1 MEYLFFSYLLYF
13 PYPPSCVIRICL
25 PGCLPKGTTVPKE
38 MLSAKFISTAPKP
51 NKEREFYWD
60 ERLPGFGLMITANGA
75 RSYVVQY
82 RNADGVSRR
91 ITINGSRKFA
101 TAKREAKAILGKVAH
116 GGDPLA
122 DKRKQREARADTLR
136 RIVEDEYLAD
146 SDVKKL
152 RSVKAKHWTF
162 ERYIFPTLGSR
173 PIAEIKRSEIVR
185 MLRNIKAKYGYGA
198 ADDAFKMLS
207 RFFTWY
213 VPNADDD
220 FRSPIVRGTWSQ
232 TKGEGSRALADDE
245 IRILWNVASEGRSP
259 YDHFIRFVLLTA
271 TRRNEAA
278 RMKRSE
284 VSPDGTEWTIPAAR
298 FKGQDGKSAHAHLI
312 PISPLARDVLV
323 SVPMLQVGGKGAKW
337 VFTTNGTSP
346 ISGFSKF
353 KVALD
358 KRLATVLE
366 KEGKLTCARIISD
379 LNNRYPGK
387 NYQPFDDKWTTHS
400 LRKTARTLLSRIGID
415 KTIAEKCLGHIDGGI
430 VGVYDHHEHKLEKR
444 VAFEALAREIERITK
459 GKPANVVTLSSARA

>member
-1 MEYLFFSYLLYF
+1 
-13 PYPPSCVIRICL
+13 
-25 PGCLPKGTTVPKE
+25 VPKE
-38 MLSAKFISTAPKP
+38 MLSAKFVATAPKP

-122 DKRKQREARADTLR
+122 DKKKQREARADTLR

-162 ERYIFPTLGSR
+162 ERYLFPTLGSR

-185 MLRNIKAKYGYGA
+185 LLRNIKAKHGYGA

-232 TKGEGSRALADDE
+232 TKGEGSRTLADDE
-245 IRILWNVASEGRSP
+245 IRILWNVASEGRNP
-259 YDHFIRFVLLTA
+259 YDYFIRFTLLTA

-278 RMKRSE
+278 QIRRGE
-284 VSPDGTEWTIPAAR
+284 LSPDGTEWTIPAAR
-298 FKGQDGKSAHAHLI
+298 YKGQDGKSAHAHLI
-312 PISPLARDVLV
+312 PLSPLARDVLTSAPV
-323 SVPMLQVGGKGAKW
+323 LQVSGKDSKY

-353 KVALD
+353 KLTLD
-358 KRLATVLE
+358 KRLVAALETEGDATR
-366 KEGKLTCARIISD
+366 KRIIAA
-379 LNNRYPGK
+379 LNDRYPGK
-387 NYQPFDDKWTTHS
+387 HYQPFDDKWQTHS
-400 LRKTARTLLSRIGID
+400 LRKTARTLLSRIAVD
-415 KTIAEKCLGHIDGGI
+415 KPIAEKCLGHVEGGI
-430 VGVYDHHEHKLEKR
+430 VGVYDHHEAKSQKR
-444 VAFEALAREIERITK
+444 TAFEALAREVERIVT
-459 GKPANVVTLSSARA
+459 GNAATVVTLSSVRA

>member
-1 MEYLFFSYLLYF
+1 M
-13 PYPPSCVIRICL
+13 
-25 PGCLPKGTTVPKE
+25 PKE
-38 MLSAKFISTAPKP
+38 ILTAKFVATAPTP

-101 TAKREAKAILGKVAH
+101 TARREAKAILGKVAH

-152 RSVKAKHWTF
+152 RSVKAKHRTF
-162 ERYIFPTLGSR
+162 ERYVFPTMGSR
-173 PIAEIKRSEIVR
+173 PIAEIRRSEIVR
-185 MLRNIKAKYGYGA
+185 MLRNIKAKHGYGA

-232 TKGEGSRALADDE
+232 TKGDGSRTLAEDE
-245 IRILWNVASEGRSP
+245 IRILWNVASEGRNP
-259 YDHFIRFVLLTA
+259 YDYFIRFTLLTA
-271 TRRNEAA
+271 TRRNESAQ
-278 RMKRSE
+278 MKRGE
-284 VSPDGTEWTIPAAR
+284 LSPDGTEWTIPADR
-298 FKGQDGKSAHAHLI
+298 YKGQDGKSAHAHLI
-312 PISPLARDVLV
+312 PLSPLARDVLA
-323 SVPMLQVGGKGAKW
+323 SVPVLQVGGRDAKW
-337 VFTTNGTSP
+337 VFTINATSP

-353 KVALD
+353 KLALD

-366 KEGKLTCARIISD
+366 KEGKTTRTRIISD

-387 NYQPFDDKWTTHS
+387 NYQPFDDRWTIHS

-415 KTIAEKCLGHIDGGI
+415 KEIAEKCLGHIEGGI
-430 VGVYDHHEHKLEKR
+430 VGTYDHHEAKLQKR
-444 VAFEALAREIERITK
+444 SAFEALAREVERIVE
-459 GKPANVVTLSSARA
+459 GKSANIVPLSSARA

>member
-1 MEYLFFSYLLYF
+1 
-13 PYPPSCVIRICL
+13 
-25 PGCLPKGTTVPKE
+25 VPKE
-38 MLSAKFISTAPKP
+38 MLSAKFVATAPTP

-136 RIVEDEYLAD
+136 RIVENEYLAD

-152 RSVKAKHWTF
+152 RSVNAKHRTF
-162 ERYIFPTLGSR
+162 ERYVFPTMGSR
-173 PIAEIKRSEIVR
+173 PIAEIRRSEIVR
-185 MLRNIKAKYGYGA
+185 MLRNIKAKHGHGA

-220 FRSPIVRGTWSQ
+220 FRSPVVRGTWSQ
-232 TKGEGSRALADDE
+232 TKGDGSRTLTDDE
-245 IRILWNVASEGRSP
+245 IRILWNVTSEGRNP
-259 YDHFIRFVLLTA
+259 YDYFIRFTLLTA
-271 TRRNEAA
+271 TRRNESA
-278 RMKRSE
+278 RIKRSE
-284 VSPDGTEWTIPAAR
+284 LSPEATEWTIPAAR
-298 FKGQDGKSAHAHLI
+298 YKGQDGKSTHAHLI
-312 PISPLARDVLV
+312 PLSPLAHNVLA
-323 SVPMLQVGGKGAKW
+323 SVPVLQVGGKDAKW
-337 VFTTNGTSP
+337 VFTTTGTSP

-353 KVALD
+353 KLALD

-366 KEGKLTCARIISD
+366 KEGKPTRARIISD

-387 NYQPFDDKWTTHS
+387 DYQPFDDRWTTHS
-400 LRKTARTLLSRIGID
+400 LRKTARTLLSRIGVD
-415 KTIAEKCLGHIDGGI
+415 KEIAEKCLGHIEGGI
-430 VGVYDHHEHKLEKR
+430 VGTYDHHEAKPQKR
-444 VAFEALAREIERITK
+444 AAFEALAREVERIVE
-459 GKPANVVTLSSARA
+459 GRPGNVVPLSSARA

>member
-1 MEYLFFSYLLYF
+1 VS
-13 PYPPSCVIRICL
+13 
-25 PGCLPKGTTVPKE
+25 KE
-38 MLSAKFISTAPKP
+38 MLSAKFVATVPKP

-185 MLRNIKAKYGYGA
+185 MLRNIKAKHGYGA

-232 TKGEGSRALADDE
+232 TKGDGSRTLTDDE
-245 IRILWNVASEGRSP
+245 IRILWNVASEGRNS

-278 RMKRSE
+278 QMKRSE
-284 VSPDGTEWTIPAAR
+284 LSPDGTEWTISAAR
-298 FKGQDGKSAHAHLI
+298 YKGQDGKSAHAHLI

-366 KEGKLTCARIISD
+366 KEGMPTRARIISD
-379 LNNRYPGK
+379 LNSRYPGK

-400 LRKTARTLLSRIGID
+400 LRKTARTLLSRVGVD
-415 KTIAEKCLGHIDGGI
+415 KSIAEKCLGHIEGGI
-430 VGVYDHHEHKLEKR
+430 VGTYDHHEAKPQKR
-444 VAFEALAREIERITK
+444 IAFDALAREVERIVE
-459 GKPANVVTLSSARA
+459 GRSANVVPLSSARA